1 VLVIDCKISMSDFFL
16 KSIKPEIPH
25 IVVKV
30 VSFTKVVGKRM
41 QWQTYFL

>member
-1 VLVIDCKISMSDFFL
+1 MSMPVVFL

-30 VSFTKVVGKRM
+30 VGFTKVVGKRM
-41 QWQTYFL
+41 QLQTYFL